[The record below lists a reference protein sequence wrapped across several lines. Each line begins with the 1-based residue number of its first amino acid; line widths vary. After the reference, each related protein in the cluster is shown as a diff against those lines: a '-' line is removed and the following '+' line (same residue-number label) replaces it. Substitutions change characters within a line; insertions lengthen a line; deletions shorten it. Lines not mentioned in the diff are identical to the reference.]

1 MIESQTQPK
10 SIYINVPSVLL
21 AFIIDISF
29 IFIYS
34 FIHIKYYGGKIFSV
48 LIGIA
53 GFFGSVFIEGVII
66 SVIAQI
72 VGRGSNW
79 LIPFNLSFP
88 GIFEETGRYLCFKF
102 ILNKDEKK
110 NKSIGYGIGHGG
122 IESFLIGISLLSLL
136 MSKDNLIQQ
145 GAIKGNVT
153 FGTLFFGVFERFN
166 CVFIQISFSV
176 IVFKAVKENN
186 INYYILAIFL
196 HDFVDFFAFL
206 YQRKILGNI
215 IVLELIICIFAAI
228 FSRYA
233 YKLYINLSDGEQKEK
248 EKEKEKEEN
257 EEKQKMFALEDKK
270 EEEV

>member
-1 MIESQTQPK
+1 MIESQTQTK

-34 FIHIKYYGGKIFSV
+34 FIHIKYYSGKLFSV
-48 LIGIA
+48 FIGII
-53 GFFGSVFIEGVII
+53 GFIVSVFIEGIII
-66 SVIAQI
+66 SLIVKI
-72 VGRGSNW
+72 VGKDSNW
-79 LIPFNLSFP
+79 IIPFSLSFP
-88 GIFEETGRYLCFKF
+88 GIFEETGRYLCFKY
-102 ILNKDEKK
+102 ILNKDENK

-196 HDFVDFFAFL
+196 HDFLDFFAFL

-215 IVLELIICIFAAI
+215 IVIELIICIFAAI

>member
-1 MIESQTQPK
+1 MNKTQSDPK
-10 SIYINVPSVLL
+10 SIYISVPSVLL
-21 AFIIDISF
+21 ALCIDISF

-122 IESFLIGISLLSLL
+122 FESCLVGATLLVYLIYKDSLV
-136 MSKDNLIQQ
+136 KQ
-145 GAIKGNVT
+145 GVIKENMT
-153 FGTLFFGVFERFN
+153 FITLFYGVFERFIS
-166 CVFIQISFSV
+166 VLIQISFSV
-176 IVFKAVKENN
+176 MVFKAVKEEN
-186 INYYILAIFL
+186 INYYILAILL
-196 HDFVDFFAFL
+196 HDFFDFFAFL
-206 YQRKILGNI
+206 YQKKIVKNI
-215 IVLELIICIFAAI
+215 LVIELIIFFLGII
-228 FSRYA
+228 FSKYA
-233 YKLYINLSDGEQKEK
+233 YKLY
-248 EKEKEKEEN
+248 
-257 EEKQKMFALEDKK
+257 ALA
-270 EEEV
+270 

>member
-1 MIESQTQPK
+1 MKETQSDPK
-10 SIYINVPSVLL
+10 SIYISIPSVLL
-21 AFIIDISF
+21 ALCIDISF

-102 ILNKDEKK
+102 ILIKDENK

-122 IESFLIGISLLSLL
+122 FESCLVGATLLVYLIYKDSLI
-136 MSKDNLIQQ
+136 KQ
-145 GAIKGNVT
+145 GVIKENMT
-153 FGTLFFGVFERFN
+153 FITLFYGVFERFIS
-166 CVFIQISFSV
+166 VLIQISFSV
-176 IVFKAVKENN
+176 MVFKAVKEEN
-186 INYYILAIFL
+186 INYYILAILL
-196 HDFVDFFAFL
+196 HDFFDFFAFL
-206 YQRKILGNI
+206 YQKKIVKNI
-215 IVLELIICIFAAI
+215 LVIELIIFFLGII
-228 FSRYA
+228 FSNYA
-233 YKLYINLSDGEQKEK
+233 YKLYTL
-248 EKEKEKEEN
+248 
-257 EEKQKMFALEDKK
+257 A
-270 EEEV
+270 

>member
-1 MIESQTQPK
+1 MNESQSQHK
-10 SIYINVPSVLL
+10 SIYINIPAVFL

-34 FIHIKYYGGKIFSV
+34 FIHINYYNGKIFSV
-48 LIGIA
+48 LIGII
-53 GFFGSVFIEGVII
+53 GFISSISIEGAIM
-66 SVIAQI
+66 SSI
-72 VGRGSNW
+72 VQMLGKDSKW
-79 LIPFNLSFP
+79 LIPFSLSFP

-166 CVFIQISFSV
+166 CVFIQISLSV

-257 EEKQKMFALEDKK
+257 EKKQKMFALEDKK

>member
-34 FIHIKYYGGKIFSV
+34 FIHIKYYSGKLFSV
-48 LIGIA
+48 LIGII
-53 GFFGSVFIEGVII
+53 GFIVSVFIEGIII
-66 SVIAQI
+66 SLIVKI
-72 VGRGSNW
+72 VGKDSNW
-79 LIPFNLSFP
+79 IIPFSLSFP
-88 GIFEETGRYLCFKF
+88 GIFEETGRYLCFKY
-102 ILNKDEKK
+102 ILNKDENK

-122 IESFLIGISLLSLL
+122 IESFFIGFSLLLNLL
-136 MSKDNLIQQ
+136 VAKDTLIQQ
-145 GAIKGNVT
+145 GVIKEDVT
-153 FGTLFFGVFERFN
+153 FINLFYGVFERFN

-186 INYYILAIFL
+186 INYYILAIIL

-206 YQRKILGNI
+206 YQKKVIKNILVI
-215 IVLELIICIFAAI
+215 EIIICFIAII

-233 YKLYINLSDGEQKEK
+233 YDLYINLNDV
-248 EKEKEKEEN
+248 KEKEKEEI
-257 EEKQKMFALEDKK
+257 EEKEKMFALEDKK
-270 EEEV
+270 EQEE